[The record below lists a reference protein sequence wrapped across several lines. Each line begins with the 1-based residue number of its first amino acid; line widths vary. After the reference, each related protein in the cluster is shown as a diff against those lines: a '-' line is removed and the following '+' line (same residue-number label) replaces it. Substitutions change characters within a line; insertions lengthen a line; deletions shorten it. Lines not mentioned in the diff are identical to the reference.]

1 MGPRDR
7 DAVLEPHQLGQH
19 LGARDDRHAALSR
32 HLHLYV
38 VARDGGGVHDH
49 MRPLDVAGL
58 VADEDLG
65 AQALEPLHGLAP
77 PLVRARDPVAE
88 VQQHLGDAAHPD
100 AADAHEVDLLVLLE
114 HG

>member
-1 MGPRDR
+1 VGPRDR

-19 LGARDDRHAALSR
+19 LGARNDGHAALSR
-32 HLHLYV
+32 HLHLDV

-49 MRPLDVAGL
+49 MRPLDVTGL
-58 VADEDLG
+58 VTDEDLG

-77 PLVRARDPVAE
+77 LLVRARDPVAE